1 MAFVA
6 GGRLAAA
13 VRRAGGMGLVGG
25 GYGDP
30 AWIDEQLTIAHPV
43 DVGVG
48 LITWALE
55 QHPNTLPRLLRRG
68 TSPIWLSFG
77 DPSPYVEP
85 IHHAGSTVIA
95 QVNGVAEA
103 VAAVAAGADVIVAQG
118 SEAGGHGVDR
128 PSLSALLPD
137 VIEAAAPVPVLA
149 AGGIGTGRQLAELW
163 RAGAAGAALGTV
175 LYASHEALDTPAAKQ
190 LLVERTAA
198 DTARHRT
205 FDILRGPDWPS
216 AYTGRSLMNETVRR
230 WAHQDEQLRRPDV
243 LAAERATYRRAV
255 ESDDLGRRVV
265 WAGTSVDHVDDVQPA
280 ATIIHRIMDEASHD
294 R

>member
-1 MAFVA
+1 
-6 GGRLAAA
+6 
-13 VRRAGGMGLVGG
+13 MGLVGG

-149 AGGIGTGRQLAELW
+149 AG
-163 RAGAAGAALGTV
+163 
-175 LYASHEALDTPAAKQ
+175 ASARDGNWPSCGVPGPPARRSEPCSTPATRPSTRRPRSSSSSSAPRPTRLDTGPSTSSAAPIGHRPTP
-190 LLVERTAA
+190 VAA
-198 DTARHRT
+198 
-205 FDILRGPDWPS
+205 S
-216 AYTGRSLMNETVRR
+216 
-230 WAHQDEQLRRPDV
+230 
-243 LAAERATYRRAV
+243 
-255 ESDDLGRRVV
+255 
-265 WAGTSVDHVDDVQPA
+265 
-280 ATIIHRIMDEASHD
+280 
-294 R
+294 

>member
-1 MAFVA
+1 
-6 GGRLAAA
+6 
-13 VRRAGGMGLVGG
+13 MGLVGG

-205 FDILRGPDWPS
+205 FDILRGPEWPS

-255 ESDDLGRRVV
+255 EADDLGRRVV